1 MSTALVIEDEPQ
13 VAKMT
18 ADFLTQSGMERVKIA
33 ATEQEAFS
41 IIQAEPVALLLLD
54 LYLPGTSGLD
64 ILRKL
69 RQEKKPVEAIIV
81 SAAKDSMQI
90 REAFRLGCVD
100 YIIKPF
106 TFERLAEAL
115 EKFRLR
121 TRLLQKDN
129 LNQQEVD
136 FLAAGQENKASAI
149 EETMPK
155 GIDRTTLRGI
165 CCALL
170 QEEGP
175 FYVKDLSDS
184 LHLSRVT
191 VKKYLDFLSK
201 EKILRKSYIYGNVG
215 RPLNAYH
222 LEKNPALRR
231 KLEGFCA

>member
-1 MSTALVIEDEPQ
+1 MSTALVIEDDPQ

-136 FLAAGQENKASAI
+136 FLAAGQEN
-149 EETMPK
+149 T
-155 GIDRTTLRGI
+155 
-165 CCALL
+165 AL
-170 QEEGP
+170 
-175 FYVKDLSDS
+175 S
-184 LHLSRVT
+184 LIH
-191 VKKYLDFLSK
+191 
-201 EKILRKSYIYGNVG
+201 I
-215 RPLNAYH
+215 
-222 LEKNPALRR
+222 
-231 KLEGFCA
+231 